1 MENYPRLQ
9 TLKEEKRDPIRTLWR
24 NVLLTAVIDLLKKKE
39 VQFKF
44 KLKKRSH
51 EELWFY
57 EEDFDLVCE
66 YSQYSP
72 TAVRKKVMKAINKME
87 KQYENKRKQNNM
99 SSMSWKWV
107 YKNSG
112 IGGEQETNSQ
122 SMSTM

>member
-1 MENYPRLQ
+1 MGNYPRLQ

-44 KLKKRSH
+44 KTKKRSH

-72 TAVRKKVMKAINKME
+72 VAVRKKVMKAINKLE
-87 KQYENKRKQNNM
+87 KKYDSKRREKDL

-112 IGGEQETNSQ
+112 IGGEQETNSE
-122 SMSTM
+122 SMSSM

>member
-9 TLKEEKRDPIRTLWR
+9 TLKEEKKDPIRTLWR

-72 TAVRKKVMKAINKME
+72 TAVKKKSNESNKENGE
-87 KQYENKRKQNNM
+87 K
-99 SSMSWKWV
+99 
-107 YKNSG
+107 
-112 IGGEQETNSQ
+112 I
-122 SMSTM
+122 

>member
-72 TAVRKKVMKAINKME
+72 AAVRKKVMKAINKME

-122 SMSTM
+122 SMSTV